1 MILRPVHPGK
11 GYSMDFGRILDEWD
25 RRTAA
30 ASGKKKDPARLARM
44 SRDGDAGS
52 DGAGQNGAETLKR
65 VDPLTAWLRLNPVYD
80 KDAERETS
88 AAERR
93 RRLLVR
99 RPDAVLDLH
108 GLTRDE
114 AWIALESFFR
124 DSRRKGFE
132 KLLVIHGKGNHSNGG
147 GILKEICRT
156 FIERC
161 PFAGES
167 GHGKA
172 ADGASGATWV
182 ILKERTR

>member
-1 MILRPVHPGK
+1 
-11 GYSMDFGRILDEWD
+11 MDFGDILDEWE
-25 RRTAA
+25 RKTAVP
-30 ASGKKKDPARLARM
+30 SGKKKSPARLKRM
-44 SRDGDAGS
+44 GDTGAQ
-52 DGAGQNGAETLKR
+52 GAGKDGEEALKK

-80 KDAERETS
+80 KDAEIAERETT
-88 AAERR
+88 AGERR
-93 RRLLVR
+93 RRLLAR

-114 AWIALESFFR
+114 AWNVLEAFFR
-124 DSRRKGFE
+124 DSRRKGFK
-132 KLLVIHGKGNHSNGG
+132 KLLIVHGKGNHSNGG

-182 ILKERTR
+182 ILKA